1 MTDLFESYASDFAQ
15 LQKSIEARLAVDF
28 TSMSAD
34 TRRSAL
40 RHADAEAEEAGELV
54 MQMELEV
61 QSFPTSVRDRYTKE
75 LRALKESLDKLQLD
89 IRAKQGD
96 RTPFGSSGL
105 PLDDNT
111 YTDLEANDEAYQRQR
126 LLQGTQVL
134 ERGSERLARSTRLA
148 LETEDVGAGILQD
161 LQRQRE
167 QIEHSRDTLH
177 GADAHIDRSSRT
189 LQHMI
194 RRAKQQKL
202 VTTSIIVVLVL
213 LILLILYAKLF

>member
-40 RHADAEAEEAGELV
+40 RHAEAEAEEAGELV

-61 QSFPTSVRDRYTKE
+61 QSFPTSVRDRYMKE
-75 LRALKESLDKLQLD
+75 LHALKESLDKLQLD

-96 RTPFGSSGL
+96 RTPYGSSGL
-105 PLDDNT
+105 PLDDHT

-167 QIEHSRDTLH
+167 QIEHSRDTV
-177 GADAHIDRSSRT
+177 
-189 LQHMI
+189 
-194 RRAKQQKL
+194 RACL
-202 VTTSIIVVLVL
+202 
-213 LILLILYAKLF
+213 

>member
-111 YTDLEANDEAYQRQR
+111 YADLEANDEAYQRQR

-167 QIEHSRDTLH
+167 QIEHSRDTV
-177 GADAHIDRSSRT
+177 
-189 LQHMI
+189 
-194 RRAKQQKL
+194 RAC
-202 VTTSIIVVLVL
+202 
-213 LILLILYAKLF
+213 F